1 MEQWYALHAKP
12 HKERQVA
19 EHLRQ
24 RSLEVY
30 LPLVRVNPV
39 NPRSARIRPYF
50 PCYLFVQADIQAIG
64 LGALQWTPGLR
75 RLVEFDNQP
84 AVVPENF
91 IVELQRRLGQIQAAG
106 GLILEGLGRGDAVRI
121 VAGPFAGY
129 EAVFDSRL
137 PGSERVRVL
146 LQLIAASQRRG
157 PARGVALELS
167 AGSIAKARPRR

>member
-19 EHLRQ
+19 ENLRQ
-24 RSLEVY
+24 RKFEVY

-39 NPRSARIRPYF
+39 NPRSARLRPYF
-50 PCYLFVQADIQAIG
+50 PSYLFAKADLQAVG

-75 RLVEFDNQP
+75 RMVEFDGQP
-84 AVVPENF
+84 AVVPDNF
-91 IVELQRRLGQIQAAG
+91 IAELRRRLSQIQAAG
-106 GLILEGLGRGDAVRI
+106 GLVLDGLGRGDPVRI
-121 VAGPFAGY
+121 VSGPFTGY

-157 PARGVALELS
+157 AGRFVPVEIN
-167 AGSIAKARPRR
+167 AGSIAKSRPRR

>member
-19 EHLRQ
+19 EQLRQ
-24 RSLEVY
+24 RGLQVF

-50 PCYLFVQADIQAIG
+50 PCYLFARADIQAVG
-64 LGALQWTPGLR
+64 LGALQWVPGLR
-75 RLVEFDNQP
+75 RLVEFDSQP
-84 AVVPENF
+84 AVVPDSF
-91 IVELQRRLGQIQAAG
+91 VVALQRRLGQIQAAG
-106 GLILEGLGRGDAVRI
+106 GLALDGLGRGDAVQI

-129 EAVFDSRL
+129 EAIFDSRL
-137 PGSERVRVL
+137 PGSEPVRVL
-146 LQLIAASQRRG
+146 LQFIAASQGRGARRSV
-157 PARGVALELS
+157 PVELN

>member
-50 PCYLFVQADIQAIG
+50 PCYLFVRADVQAVG

-75 RLVEFDNQP
+75 RLVEFDGQP
-84 AVVPENF
+84 AVVPGEF
-91 IVELQRRLGQIQAAG
+91 IAELRRRLRRIQAAG
-106 GLILEGLGRGDAVRI
+106 GLVLGGLDRGDRVRI

-129 EAVFDSRL
+129 EAVFDARL
-137 PGSERVRVL
+137 SGSERVRVM
-146 LQLIAASQRRG
+146 LQLLAAHQRHGGR
-157 PARGVALELS
+157 RYVAVELD
-167 AGSIAKARPRR
+167 AGSIAESRVRR

>member
-24 RSLEVY
+24 REIEVY

-50 PCYLFVQADIQAIG
+50 PSYLFVKADLQSVG
-64 LGALQWTPGLR
+64 LGTLQWTPGLR
-75 RLVEFDNQP
+75 RLVEFDGQP
-84 AVVPENF
+84 AVVPDNF
-91 IVELQRRLGQIQAAG
+91 ILELRRRLGQIQAAG
-106 GLILEGLGRGDAVRI
+106 GLALEGLGRGDPVRI

-129 EAVFDSRL
+129 EAVFDARL

-157 PARGVALELS
+157 AGRSVPVELD
-167 AGSIAKARPRR
+167 AGSIAKARSKR